1 MIALLIASVIAAAS
15 AANTPALVSAPNGV
29 VGVQETVSISA
40 PKSPGQVVSVTFS
53 AAGATT
59 QTGSVLTDGGGNAT
73 LPWTPSV
80 PGTWTVTAAGATSSL
95 AVGSVPTSTSLLAPN
110 VVAANVATTYTATVT
125 SLAGSIAPSG
135 TVKLVDPT
143 GATVATAK
151 LAPGTTARSSSA
163 SLTWTPGYSTTALR
177 AVFTPGTT
185 AFGASSS
192 ATQSPVV
199 GPDTTVV
206 LQFPDTLYAGVPAL
220 LQGTTA
226 SGVAGGSL
234 AFNQQ
239 ISGCNF
245 WIGGSH
251 PTINS
256 TASQL
261 WAPTQSGYVTIGVQF
276 ATSDFTVNAS
286 ASQPVLIQP
295 APKADS
301 ITLAANGGALPTT
314 MNVGDTQTLAATAT
328 STNPVTLS
336 ASGSCVIAGSTLR
349 ALAAG
354 TCTVTA
360 AAMGNGGSIAAST
373 KSYATTV
380 SAPPAPATKPA
391 KKPAKR

>member
-1 MIALLIASVIAAAS
+1 MIALLVASVVAAAS
-15 AANTPALVSAPNGV
+15 AASTPAIVSAPNGV

-40 PKSPGQVVSVTFS
+40 AKSPGQPITVTFS
-53 AAGATT
+53 AGAVS
-59 QTGSVLTDGGGNAT
+59 QAGSVMTDGNGNAT
-73 LPWTPSV
+73 LAWTPSI
-80 PGTWTVTAAGATSSL
+80 PGTWTVTAAGTTSQL

-110 VVAANVATTYTATVT
+110 AVAANQATTYTATVT

-135 TVKLVDPT
+135 TVALVNSS

-151 LAPGTTARSSSA
+151 LSPGATARSSSA
-163 SLTWTPGYSTTALR
+163 SLSWTPGVATTPLR
-177 AVFTPGTT
+177 AVFTPATT

-192 ATQSPVV
+192 SPQAPAV

-206 LQFPDTLYAGVPAL
+206 LQFPDTLYAGVPAT

-226 SGVAGGSL
+226 TGVAGGSL

-239 ISGCNF
+239 IFGFTF

-256 TASQL
+256 TATQL

-276 ATSDFTVNAS
+276 ATSDFAVNAN
-286 ASQPVLIQP
+286 ANQQVFIQP

-301 ITLAANGGALPTT
+301 VTMTANGGVLPATMTVGETTTLAAS
-314 MNVGDTQTLAATAT
+314 AA

-336 ASGSCVIAGSTLR
+336 ATGACVIAGATLR
-349 ALAAG
+349 PLAAG
-354 TCTVTA
+354 PCTITA
-360 AAMGNGGSIAAST
+360 TAMGNGGSLTASS
-373 KSYATTV
+373 KSYVTTV
-380 SAPPAPATKPA
+380 SAPPAPA

>member
-1 MIALLIASVIAAAS
+1 
-15 AANTPALVSAPNGV
+15 
-29 VGVQETVSISA
+29 
-40 PKSPGQVVSVTFS
+40 
-53 AAGATT
+53 
-59 QTGSVLTDGGGNAT
+59 
-73 LPWTPSV
+73 
-80 PGTWTVTAAGATSSL
+80 
-95 AVGSVPTSTSLLAPN
+95 VPTSTSLLAPN

-125 SLAGSIAPSG
+125 SLAGSIATSG
-135 TVKLVDPT
+135 TVTLVNSS

-192 ATQSPVV
+192 ATQSPMV

-239 ISGCNF
+239 ISGFNF

-286 ASQPVLIQP
+286 ASQPVFIQP

-301 ITLAANGGALPTT
+301 ITLTANGGEEGRCGWLTDRFGVSWQIVPEGLGALMSDPDPERAWRARQA
-314 MNVGDTQTLAATAT
+314 MMAMKKLDHAAM
-328 STNPVTLS
+328 
-336 ASGSCVIAGSTLR
+336 R
-349 ALAAG
+349 AAAAG
-354 TCTVTA
+354 
-360 AAMGNGGSIAAST
+360 
-373 KSYATTV
+373 KL
-380 SAPPAPATKPA
+380 
-391 KKPAKR
+391 